1 MKMMRYIS
9 LLLGTMFLG
18 TSLFAQPEVPEQP
31 SPPRLVNNLSVA
43 YPDFFS
49 DSEEEALEQKLVNFE
64 IETSN
69 QILVV
74 IVDDL
79 GGYDANAF
87 ATEIGH
93 KWGVGQGKFD
103 NGVVILVKPTGGEGE
118 RDAYIAAGYGLE
130 GAITDITATQIVE
143 NEMIPEF
150 QNGNMY
156 AGVDAAVTKV
166 MEFAKGEITAPEYA
180 KSNKGGGV
188 KWWTWVLLIVFFL
201 IVVRGVLKGGGGG
214 TIGRGGFS
222 GGGFGGGSWGGGSSF
237 GGGGSSFGGFGGGG
251 FGGGGGGGK
260 W

>member
-1 MKMMRYIS
+1 MRTLRYIS
-9 LLLGTMFLG
+9 LLIGF
-18 TSLFAQPEVPEQP
+18 LFAGISLGAQPRVPEKADGYVHNF
-31 SPPRLVNNLSVA
+31 SSEF
-43 YPDFFS
+43 PDFFS
-49 DSEEEALEQKLVNFE
+49 EAEQKTLEQKLANFE
-64 IETSN
+64 TETST
-69 QILVV
+69 QIIVV

-103 NGVVILVKPTGGEGE
+103 NGVVVLVKPSGGEGE

-130 GAITDITATQIVE
+130 GAITDITATEIVE

-150 QNGNMY
+150 KNGNYY

-166 MEFAKGEITAPEYA
+166 MEFAKGEITAPEYSKA
-180 KSNKGGGV
+180 NKRGSKKWTYLLPLIIIALIFIIRMKS
-188 KWWTWVLLIVFFL
+188 
-201 IVVRGVLKGGGGG
+201 GGGG
-214 TIGRGGFS
+214 TIGRGGFYGGGF
-222 GGGFGGGSWGGGSSF
+222 GGGFGGGSWGGG